1 MWRALAFLALLA
13 IAAFGATWI
22 ADRPGTVTIVWN
34 GYEVATS
41 LAIALIGVL
50 IAAIV
55 IGFIWAVVRGI
66 ITLPEALVR
75 GSKERRRAKGFSAL
89 SRGMVA
95 VGSGDPLA
103 ARRHAS
109 DAERLLGAEPL
120 ALLLKAQAAQIS
132 GDREAAEH
140 AFQRMVND
148 PETRV
153 LGLRGL
159 FVEAR
164 RREDDVAA
172 RAYAS
177 EAARLAPSVTW
188 ANEAVLEAQCADGDW
203 SSAVETV
210 ERRASLGLIEKGLAR
225 RQRAVLLTAAA
236 QTREAGEPEAAT
248 QRALDAVKLAPD
260 LVPAACIAGRLLAR
274 RGDLRKAAKIVEA
287 AWRANP
293 HPDLAKVYLGLRV
306 GDSVRDRLARA
317 ETLAKI
323 STWHPEARLAM
334 AQAALEAQEFGKARE
349 ALAPLLAERPTVRTC
364 LAMAKIEEAEHG
376 AGTGRAR
383 EWLAK
388 AAHAPR
394 DPMWIA
400 DGIASERWA
409 PVSPVTGHLDAF
421 VWKAP
426 TELLEGPSSDD
437 VTGDLVD
444 KDDRSQPA
452 LAPALQGNEM
462 PAPVTAP
469 VVAPA
474 KPAEPQPV
482 NGAAMVSKPSAPATG
497 PMAPGAVTP
506 VVFPPPKGSDST
518 SENKAR
524 LVG

>member
-34 GYEVATS
+34 GYEIATS

-50 IAAIV
+50 VAAIV
-55 IGFIWAVVRGI
+55 VGFVWAVVKGI
-66 ITLPEALVR
+66 ITLPETLVR

-172 RAYAS
+172 RAYAA

-203 SSAVETV
+203 SGAVETV

-274 RGDLRKAAKIVEA
+274 RGDLKKAAKIVEA

-306 GDSVRDRLARA
+306 GDSVRDRLTRA

-323 STWHPEARLAM
+323 STWHPESRLAM
-334 AQAALEAQEFGKARE
+334 AQAAVEAQDIGKARE
-349 ALAPLLAERPTVRTC
+349 ALAPLLADRPTVRAC
-364 LAMAKIEEAEHG
+364 LAMAKIEETEHG
-376 AGTGRAR
+376 AGSGRAR
-383 EWLAK
+383 EWLAR

-400 DGIASERWA
+400 DGVASERWA
-409 PVSPVTGHLDAF
+409 PVSPITGHLDAF

-426 TELLEGPSSDD
+426 TELLEGPSGDD
-437 VTGDLVD
+437 VTGDI
-444 KDDRSQPA
+444 DDRDDHARPA
-452 LAPALQGNEM
+452 LPAAAPQVLEA
-462 PAPVTAP
+462 APSNAA
-469 VVAPA
+469 VVAPV
-474 KPAEPQPV
+474 KPAEPAPV
-482 NGAAMVSKPSAPATG
+482 NVAKMASKPSAPASG
-497 PMAPGAVTP
+497 PMATGAATP
-506 VVFPPPKGSDST
+506 VVFPAPKGPDSAAET
-518 SENKAR
+518 KAR

>member
-1 MWRALAFLALLA
+1 M
-13 IAAFGATWI
+13 
-22 ADRPGTVTIVWN
+22 
-34 GYEVATS
+34 
-41 LAIALIGVL
+41 
-50 IAAIV
+50 
-55 IGFIWAVVRGI
+55 
-66 ITLPEALVR
+66 
-75 GSKERRRAKGFSAL
+75 
-89 SRGMVA
+89 
-95 VGSGDPLA
+95 
-103 ARRHAS
+103 
-109 DAERLLGAEPL
+109 
-120 ALLLKAQAAQIS
+120 
-132 GDREAAEH
+132 
-140 AFQRMVND
+140 
-148 PETRV
+148 
-153 LGLRGL
+153 
-159 FVEAR
+159 
-164 RREDDVAA
+164 
-172 RAYAS
+172 
-177 EAARLAPSVTW
+177 
-188 ANEAVLEAQCADGDW
+188 
-203 SSAVETV
+203 
-210 ERRASLGLIEKGLAR
+210 
-225 RQRAVLLTAAA
+225 
-236 QTREAGEPEAAT
+236 
-248 QRALDAVKLAPD
+248 
-260 LVPAACIAGRLLAR
+260 
-274 RGDLRKAAKIVEA
+274 
-287 AWRANP
+287 
-293 HPDLAKVYLGLRV
+293 

-452 LAPALQGNEM
+452 LAPALQGSEM
-462 PAPVTAP
+462 PAPVPAP
-469 VVAPA
+469 VAAPA